1 MDLNKAGAGGP
12 PLFFPSPPIQ
22 AEQAAPSSSA
32 QGPGHGSWEPTNGPS
47 GIALNPVAIMA
58 MTEAELQ
65 QEVLWMVGCLKRRS
79 LAEIAGG
86 PAHSDG
92 TLAIKSMIAVW
103 ILTTVG
109 KAFGR
114 RLVRLQAV
122 DANALR
128 SIGGVAR
135 LIRQAVSDQPVV
147 GAA

>member
-1 MDLNKAGAGGP
+1 MAGTGAH
-12 PLFFPSPPIQ
+12 PLFFQSPPAQ
-22 AEQAAPSSSA
+22 AERTAPPSNTQASD
-32 QGPGHGSWEPTNGPS
+32 HGSGEPGRGPS
-47 GIALNPVAIMA
+47 AIALDPVAIVT
-58 MTEAELQ
+58 MTEARLR
-65 QEVLWMVGCLKRRS
+65 QEVLWMLACLKRQS
-79 LAEIAGG
+79 LAEIAAG

-114 RLVRLQAV
+114 RLVRLSAV

-128 SIGGVAR
+128 SIGGVVR
-135 LIRQAVSDQPVV
+135 LIRQAVSDQPAI